1 MYTADAK
8 PTHTDQVFSEAPTI
22 TLALPGWVS
31 LPQLCVLP
39 SSILHTVL
47 ASFYGTGSLLLSRV
61 DLSQFP
67 AWYSL

>member
-31 LPQLCVLP
+31 LPDTLSYVFGLNVAHSPCV
-39 SSILHTVL
+39 ILWHG
-47 ASFYGTGSLLLSRV
+47 FSLIIARR
-61 DLSQFP
+61 P
-67 AWYSL
+67 